1 MKKIKNKKAY
11 FNYNL
16 GDRVEA
22 GIVLRGDEIK
32 SIRAGKVSL
41 VGSYGRILMDKNNN
55 PELWLVGAHI
65 PSSLG
70 DPTRSRKLLVH
81 RHEISKLVGQT
92 AQKGLTLVA
101 TKIYLK
107 KGRAK
112 VEIAASRGR
121 KTHDKRELLKKRDL
135 ERESKQKGFKI

>member
-1 MKKIKNKKAY
+1 MKRIKNKKAY

-22 GIVLRGDEIK
+22 GIVLSGDEIK
-32 SIRAGKVSL
+32 SIRLGKVSL
-41 VGSYGRILMDKNNN
+41 IGSYGRILVDKSGN

-65 PSSLG
+65 PSSAG

-81 RHEISKLVGQT
+81 HHEINKLIGQT
-92 AQKGLTLVA
+92 AQKGLTLVP
-101 TKIYLK
+101 TKIYFK

-135 ERESKQKGFKI
+135 ERESRKPIS